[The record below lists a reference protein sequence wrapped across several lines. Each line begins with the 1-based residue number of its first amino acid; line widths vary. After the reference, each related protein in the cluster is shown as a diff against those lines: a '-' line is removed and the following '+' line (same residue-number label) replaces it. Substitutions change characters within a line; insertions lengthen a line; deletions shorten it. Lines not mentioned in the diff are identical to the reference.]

1 MHISYKMRLVILIG
15 FILFIFNPRAGAQQF
30 ALYNTGTLFDS
41 FENPSQKAF
50 ITDSSR
56 HYAFNFFIPT
66 AGFSYGT
73 SGPGL
78 PTIKKALYTGKYDAR
93 TLSEEE
99 TKLTRISAAEN
110 TYLLTFKLF
119 QSVKYHRELGFSWQV
134 KTENYGETTNQALI
148 VFQDYQ
154 RIIDQQLNNQL
165 FDNNMF
171 NTNMYAQSYHQ
182 FGFTFRENYNK
193 RLAYGIK
200 LSYLSGIAYSKVKI
214 NSSGLNI
221 NMETLDYDVY
231 VDGDLRTNFYY
242 DDIDRK
248 MILPG
253 FKNPGLAL
261 SLSGNYRSKRGWYF
275 LANLKDIGFIKWS
288 KDSYMFRDKNYT
300 IEAGMVKDSLWHEI
314 KSKLQRK
321 GYTSPI
327 NGKAEILLN
336 KDLGNYQPNLLLS
349 KNLFYKG
356 GDIALVNTYR
366 YKNLNLSLS
375 TDYNL
380 NNFFEVGAQVMIKSP
395 NTEFFL
401 GSDQLFKTMDTQKA
415 LMNSD
420 ETIGSGYSGASF
432 YLGFSL
438 KFGRI
443 MSRPQNDNYIPGINL
458 KPSGKPGF
466 FQRIFGKRQE

>member
-1 MHISYKMRLVILIG
+1 MHISYKMRLVILVG
-15 FILFIFNPRAGAQQF
+15 FILFIFNLRAGAQQF
-30 ALYNTGTLFDS
+30 ALYNTGTLYDS

-56 HYAFNFFIPT
+56 HYAFNFFIPA
-66 AGFSYGT
+66 AGVSYGT

-99 TKLTRISAAEN
+99 TGLTRISSAEN
-110 TYLLTFKLF
+110 AYLLTFKLF

-134 KTENYGETTNQALI
+134 RTENYGETTNQTLI
-148 VFQDYQ
+148 VFQDYK
-154 RIIDQQLNNQL
+154 RIIEKQLDNQL

-171 NTNMYAQSYHQ
+171 NTNVYAQSYHQ

-200 LSYLSGIAYSKVKI
+200 LSYLSGIAYSKIKI

-221 NMETLDYDVY
+221 NTETLDYDVY
-231 VDGDLRTNFYY
+231 IDGDLRTNFYY
-242 DDIDRK
+242 DDIEGK
-248 MILPG
+248 MIRPG
-253 FKNPGLAL
+253 FKNPGLAF
-261 SLSGNYRSKRGWYF
+261 SLSGNYKSKRGWYF

-300 IEAGMVKDSLWHEI
+300 IGAGMVKDSLWHEI

-321 GYTSPI
+321 GYTTLI
-327 NGKAEILLN
+327 NGKAEILFN
-336 KDLGNYQPNLLLS
+336 KDFGNYQPNLLLS

-366 YKNLNLSLS
+366 YKSLNLSLS

-380 NNFFEVGAQVMIKSP
+380 NNFFEVGAQVMMKSP

-415 LMNSD
+415 LINSD
-420 ETIGSGYSGASF
+420 ETVGNGYSGASF

-443 MSRPQNDNYIPGINL
+443 MSRPQNDNYIPGVNL
-458 KPSGKPGF
+458 KPGAKPGF
-466 FQRIFGKRQE
+466 FQRILGKRQE